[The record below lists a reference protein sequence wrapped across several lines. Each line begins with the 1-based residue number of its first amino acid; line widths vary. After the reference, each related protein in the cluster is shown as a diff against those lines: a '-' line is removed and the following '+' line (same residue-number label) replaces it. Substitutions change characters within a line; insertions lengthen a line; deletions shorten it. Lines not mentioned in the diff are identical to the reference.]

1 MALALAVTPLYD
13 AFSSGGPSF
22 RLHLGPL
29 PTTWLEIALVL
40 ALLAGLV
47 GGWGR
52 LPWRNPYTW
61 PALVLLAGAILDTW
75 FTPDHRAALGILKAY
90 FVEPM
95 LAGVVIAWLATDRR
109 RARLL
114 LAGLVI
120 AGLVSAL
127 ANLGALA
134 NGIRHHLDVVHAPPV
149 FLYRTSNAVPLFL
162 VPLTAFALAIA
173 LYGQDRRERR
183 LASGFAA
190 ITGAASV
197 LSLSRAGWLAL
208 AAVVVIVALFHPRRL
223 LLIGAPAVAAALLGL
238 VVPGA
243 RERILVEFNLASRF
257 NSVGLRFSLW
267 RSALDMLVHQ
277 PLFGGGLAG
286 FHTSLKPYQERD
298 YGEQQIY
305 PHNLFLNFWS
315 ETGLVGLVGFL
326 WTALQVLR
334 SALRGLG
341 ADPWARTL
349 SIGLLAA
356 LAAIFIHGQVDVPYF
371 KNDLSVEFWALL
383 GIQLGAV
390 LAENGIDSR
399 Q

>member
-1 MALALAVTPLYD
+1 MAVALAMTPLYD
-13 AFSSGGPSF
+13 AFRAEGPSF
-22 RLHLGPL
+22 RLHFGPL

-61 PALVLLAGAILDTW
+61 PALVLLAGALLDTW

-114 LAGLVI
+114 LAGLAI
-120 AGLVSAL
+120 AGLISAL

-149 FLYRTSNAVPLFL
+149 LLYRTSNAVPLFL
-162 VPLTAFALAIA
+162 VPLAAFALAIA
-173 LYGQDRRERR
+173 LYGQDRRERMM
-183 LASGFAA
+183 AWGFAV

-223 LLIGAPAVAAALLGL
+223 LLIGAPAVAAAILALM
-238 VVPGA
+238 VPGA

-257 NSVGLRFSLW
+257 NSVSLRFSLW
-267 RSALDMLVHQ
+267 RSALNMLVHQ

-286 FHTSLKPYQERD
+286 FRTSLKPYQERD

-305 PHNLFLNFWS
+305 PHNLFLNFWT

-326 WTALQVLR
+326 WTAVQVLR

-341 ADPWARTL
+341 GDPWARTL

-390 LAENGIDSR
+390 LAKNGIDSP